1 MMTLAATPWKAIK
14 PMNTSLHTPLTLII
28 LDGFGSREPKPDNA
42 IAAARKP
49 NLDQLLAHY
58 PHTTISGSGHCV
70 GLPDGQMGNS
80 EVGHL
85 NIGAGRIVQQDL
97 TRVDSAIASGE
108 FFNNPIL
115 TEAITLA
122 KNNQRA
128 VHVMGLLSPG
138 GVHSHET
145 HLFAMADVC
154 AKLQQSELYFH
165 PFLDGRDTPPK
176 SAAASLA
183 ALEEHCQAVGVGR
196 IASLI
201 GRYYAMDRDH
211 RWERI
216 ALAYDLLTTGKG
228 AYTADTATAGL
239 EAAYARGET
248 DEFVQATAIHPAGT
262 PATRIQDG
270 DVIIFMN
277 FRADRARELTLA
289 FTSPTF
295 TGFTRETHPHLG
307 QFVCLTQYDAT
318 FDLPAIF
325 APQPLT
331 ALLGEV
337 ISQAGMKQLRIAE
350 TEKYAHVTFFFNGGE
365 EAPFPG
371 EDRVLI
377 PSPKVATYDL
387 APAMS
392 APALTDKLVECILSK
407 HYDFIVCNFA
417 NADMVGHSG
426 NFQATVE
433 AIETLDTCLGK
444 IMAAL
449 KTVGGEALITADH
462 GNAEQMFDPETQQP
476 HTAHTSDPVPFIY
489 VGRKASIIGENGKLS
504 DIAPTVL
511 TLLNLPIPKVMSGRS
526 LLKLG

>member
-1 MMTLAATPWKAIK
+1 MMALAATPWNATNT
-14 PMNTSLHTPLTLII
+14 MNTRPHTPLTLII
-28 LDGFGSREPKPDNA
+28 LDGFGTRDPKPDNA
-42 IAAARKP
+42 IAAAHKP
-49 NLDQLLAHY
+49 TLDHLLANY

-85 NIGAGRIVQQDL
+85 NIGAGRVVQQDL
-97 TRVDSAIASGE
+97 TRVDTAIASGD
-108 FFNNPIL
+108 FFNNPTLI
-115 TEAITLA
+115 EAITLA
-122 KNNQRA
+122 KKNNRA

-138 GVHSHET
+138 GVHSHES
-145 HLFAMADVC
+145 HLFALADVC
-154 AKLQQSELYFH
+154 ARHQQTQLYFH

-183 ALEEHCQAVGVGR
+183 ALQHHCEAVGVGR

-216 ALAYDLLTTGKG
+216 ASAYALLTTGEA
-228 AYTADTATAGL
+228 AYSAETAEAGL
-239 EAAYARGET
+239 AAAYARGET
-248 DEFVQATAIHPAGT
+248 DEFVQATAIHPAGSPPT
-262 PATRIQDG
+262 HIHDG
-270 DVIIFMN
+270 DVLIFMN

-289 FTSPTF
+289 FTAPDF
-295 TGFTRETHPHLG
+295 TGFTRKTHPQLG
-307 QFVCLTQYDAT
+307 RFVCLTQYDAT
-318 FDLPAIF
+318 FNLPTLF

-331 ALLGEV
+331 ALLGGVLSE
-337 ISQAGMKQLRIAE
+337 AGLKQLRIAE

-365 EAPFPG
+365 ETPFPG
-371 EDRVLI
+371 EDRILI

-387 APAMS
+387 CPAMS

-407 HYDFIVCNFA
+407 HYDVIVCNFA

-426 NFQATVE
+426 NFQATVQ

-444 IMAAL
+444 ILAAL
-449 KTVGGEALITADH
+449 KSVGGEAIITADH
-462 GNAEQMFDPETQQP
+462 GNAEQMFDPTTQQP

-489 VGRKASIIGENGKLS
+489 VGRKASIIGNNGKLS
-504 DIAPTVL
+504 DIAPTML
-511 TLLNLPIPKVMSGRS
+511 TLLNLPIPAVMSGRS